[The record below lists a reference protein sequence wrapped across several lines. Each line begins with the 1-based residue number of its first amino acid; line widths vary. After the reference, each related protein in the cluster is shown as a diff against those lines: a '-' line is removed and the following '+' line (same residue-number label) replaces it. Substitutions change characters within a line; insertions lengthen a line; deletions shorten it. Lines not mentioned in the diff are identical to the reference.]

1 MKDMN
6 FSEFQELLN
15 DSSRLLVYRG
25 TIKDELTFNYFSENT
40 ANVLGFSESV
50 FIKDAKAWFDCIH
63 VDDTSRVKDHYHNL
77 APGESAELIFR
88 FQHQRG
94 HFVWLR
100 SHIKHIG
107 ENTII
112 GTATEITE
120 EKEAEEKETLLSEI
134 HHRVKNNLAIMS
146 GLLEMQALNTK
157 EEKLLQRLNENQ
169 SRIQAMGRVHEKMY
183 ESNLFSEV
191 PISEY
196 IDDLLEKIDEGKYA
210 DGSKVTVTTDMEQ
223 LSLNISQAVPFGII
237 VNELVENCYRYAF
250 EGQKSGKINLSL
262 SRDEDTVTLV
272 IKDNGIGLPD
282 EFESKS
288 KSSTGMTLID
298 ALVGQLSGTFEP
310 SSSSEGTTFV
320 VTFDVDEKESLG

>member
-1 MKDMN
+1 MKAMN
-6 FSEFQELLN
+6 FSQFQELLN

-40 ANVLGFSESV
+40 VNVLGFSASV
-50 FIKDAKAWFDCIH
+50 FIKDTKAWFDCIH
-63 VDDTSRVKDHYHNL
+63 ADDKSKVKEHYRNL
-77 APGESAELIFR
+77 TPRKSEEVTFR
-88 FQHQRG
+88 FKHQRG
-94 HFVWLR
+94 HYVWLR
-100 SHIKHIG
+100 NHIKHIG

-112 GTATEITE
+112 GTATDITE
-120 EKEAEEKETLLSEI
+120 EKEADEKETLLSEI

-146 GLLEMQALNTK
+146 GLLEMQALNAK

-196 IDDLLEKIDEGKYA
+196 INDLIAKIGEGKYA
-210 DGSKVTVTTDMEQ
+210 DDSKITVTTDMEP

-250 EGQKSGKINLSL
+250 EGQESGKINLSL
-262 SRDEDTVTLV
+262 FRDGDTVTLV
-272 IKDNGIGLPD
+272 VKDNGIGLPD

-288 KSSTGMTLID
+288 ESSTGMTLID

-310 SSSSEGTTFV
+310 SSSSEGTTFE
-320 VTFDVDEKESLG
+320 VTFDVEEKEFLG